1 MSKKV
6 SESKNSPTNNSYKKV
21 ILLSFFAGF
30 LLLITNTAV
39 WVNKEIF
46 NTDNFTNTVTASLTS
61 ESSITAI
68 SQNITDRIYADKP
81 IAKRIAGNF
90 TTKVIGGLLSTD
102 QFSTVVSVAAEKMQ
116 VYVTSSDQQDVAI
129 ELGGAKDIITKLT
142 TVSESLGR
150 ETQINPENI
159 PDQIT
164 IIEADNIPDVYS
176 VGVAMLWI
184 APITLIGA
192 LILIAYPYMKRWN
205 DKRKTLMI
213 QGTIIT
219 LVSLIGYAIGPLVR
233 PVVISNIN
241 TANGRVVI
249 GNLYDAFIATF
260 NSQTVFLTLAGVL
273 MVLIGT
279 AWIGYPKFRVFLK
292 SIKK

>member
-1 MSKKV
+1 MSKATDTKLIGNQ
-6 SESKNSPTNNSYKKV
+6 KSYKKV
-21 ILLSFFAGF
+21 ILFSFFAGF
-30 LLLITNTAV
+30 LLLISNTAI
-39 WVNKEIF
+39 WVNNEIF
-46 NTDNFTNTVTASLTS
+46 NTDNFTNTVTTSLTS
-61 ESSITAI
+61 DSSISAI

-81 IAKRIAGNF
+81 IAKRIAGDF
-90 TTKVIGGLLSTD
+90 TTKVVGGLLSTD
-102 QFSTVVSVAAEKMQ
+102 QFSSVVTVAAEKMQ
-116 VYVTSSDQQDVAI
+116 VYITSSDQQDVAI

-150 ETQINPENI
+150 ETEINPENI

-164 IIEADNIPDVYS
+164 IIEANNIPDVYS

-213 QGTIIT
+213 QGAIIT
-219 LVSLIGYAIGPLVR
+219 LVSLIGFAIGPLVK
-233 PVVISNIN
+233 PIVISNIN

-273 MVLIGT
+273 MVLVGT
-279 AWIGYPKFRVFLK
+279 AWIGYPKFRIFLK